1 MNPITDIK
9 DWLGGYPY
17 EYASFQEIVEYI
29 KNLNSNFKL
38 IKYKET
44 NDFGTNEFLFK
55 KLRND
60 ENYN

>member
-9 DWLGGYPY
+9 DWLGGYTY
-17 EYASFQEIVEYI
+17 EYASFQEIVDYI

-38 IKYKET
+38 IKYKEK
-44 NDFGTNEFLFK
+44 NNFGTNEFLFK

-60 ENYN
+60 E